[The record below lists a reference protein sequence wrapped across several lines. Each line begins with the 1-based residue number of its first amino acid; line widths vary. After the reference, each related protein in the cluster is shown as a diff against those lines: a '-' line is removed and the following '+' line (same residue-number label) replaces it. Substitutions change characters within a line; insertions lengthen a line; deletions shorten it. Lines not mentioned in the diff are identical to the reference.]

1 MEKPTVEQIKKHFEN
16 AKEVRCLLNNKVYKL
31 NTINDYSV
39 QGSLWGYTF
48 DNEGILLYDPLQGYA
63 EIISPHETKEVDVKA
78 LKKHLGD
85 IYDTTP
91 SQVTPKNINEI
102 NVIFDEVKVVDKE
115 ALFNEVVSDTL
126 EQIKET
132 LLIKG
137 KEYRRNNNP
146 FHNFE
151 EGARIKGITREKVL
165 DGMLL
170 KHEISINDM
179 TNDLDNNILPSEEI
193 VNEKFNDNI
202 IYLILKKASILDRI
216 KNNLKQ

>member
-16 AKEVRCLLNNKVYKL
+16 AKEVMCLHGE
-31 NTINDYSV
+31 SV
-39 QGSLWGYTF
+39 KKIGVIYDSFYDSGLWGKTPFGDEIWMYS
-48 DNEGILLYDPLQGYA
+48 NLYGYA
-63 EIISPHETKEVDVKA
+63 EIVSFKNTEE
-78 LKKHLGD
+78 
-85 IYDTTP
+85 
-91 SQVTPKNINEI
+91 SENINEI
-102 NVIFDEVKVVDKE
+102 NVIFDEVKGVDKE
-115 ALFNEVVSDTL
+115 ALFNQVVSDTL